1 MRHKKHQN
9 RSGLNRNSLLN
20 RITNR
25 IHQSLELQQILSVA
39 VQEIRAF
46 LQIDRVKV
54 YKFYADGTG
63 QVIAEALAARRLPS
77 LLGLHF
83 PANDIPPHAREMFA
97 KVGVRSIVDVSQ
109 QQITLIYL
117 KFPDPTGNLTVE
129 EVQQKTVTEILQR
142 PVDPCHVEYL
152 TAMGVQSSL
161 VIPILHDRQLWG
173 LLACH
178 HTQPKTFCQEQLD
191 VVRIVVERLAIAISQ
206 AQLLTQARE
215 KAIRQELINKISTL
229 LHSPH
234 SIQTILQI
242 VLESIVN
249 SVDGSGGRLYLC
261 PTGQAQETQIY
272 TDKVQPDGMLED
284 TPFWQR
290 LMAGVGKNPQHGYIA
305 IANLYQAPELLEVA
319 PAFQA
324 TNIRSLFA
332 MPLHY
337 GGAVLGCLTIFRD
350 AIDTDITWAGRFD
363 PDERI
368 SKLRNSFEA
377 WRELKRGQSKEWT
390 SSEIELVQA
399 LANHLSLAVMQQRL
413 HEYERQQRQLL
424 ERRNQELNAARTLA
438 EEANRL
444 KSDFLSST
452 SHELRTPLAAT
463 LNYLKLLKEGLYYN
477 EAELKEYIQIAY
489 QSAENLVTLI
499 NDILDLAKIEA
510 GRLVMHW
517 EEFELMPLLTE
528 LQRLFRIES
537 DRQGIPLCIDCQ
549 IERVYADRFRLR
561 QVLTNLLANA
571 FKFTETGQ
579 ICIRAIAKTDESA
592 IEISV
597 TDTGIGIE
605 PSQVEVVFEPFV
617 QADGSVKRRYGGTG
631 LGLSVCQRL
640 VELMGGKIW
649 LESAGLGQ
657 GTKVTFTLPVRKGN
671 EQLVVSE

>member
-9 RSGLNRNSLLN
+9 RLGLNRNSLVN

-54 YKFYADGTG
+54 YKFHPDGTG
-63 QVIAEALAARRLPS
+63 QVIAEAIAAKRLPS

-83 PANDIPPHAREMFA
+83 PADDVPAHAREMFVKIGA
-97 KVGVRSIVDVSQ
+97 RSIVDVPQ
-109 QQITLIYL
+109 QQISLSYL
-117 KFPDPTGNLTVE
+117 KSPQTIGDLTVE
-129 EVQQKTVTEILQR
+129 EVQQRTVTEILQR

-152 TAMGVQSSL
+152 TTMGVQSSL

-178 HTQPKTFCQEQLD
+178 HAQPKTFRQEQLD
-191 VVRIVVERLAIAISQ
+191 VVRLVVEHLAIAISQ
-206 AQLLTQARE
+206 SQLLMQARE
-215 KAIRQELINKISTL
+215 RAIRQELINKISTL

-242 VLESIVN
+242 ALESIVN
-249 SVDGSGGRLYLC
+249 SVDGSGGRLYFC
-261 PTGQAQETQIY
+261 PTGQAQITEIY
-272 TDKVQPDGMLED
+272 TDRVQPQGMLENA
-284 TPFWQR
+284 PFWQQ
-290 LMAGVGKNPQHGYIA
+290 LMADVGRNPQHGYVA

-319 PAFQA
+319 PAFQT
-324 TNIRSLFA
+324 TNIRSLFV

-337 GGAVLGCLTIFRD
+337 GSEILGCLTIFRD

-368 SKLRNSFEA
+368 SRVRNSFEA

-399 LANHLSLAVMQQRL
+399 LANHLSLAVMQHRL

-424 ERRNQELNAARTLA
+424 ERRNQELNIARTLA

-477 EAELKEYIQIAY
+477 EVELKEYIQIAY

-510 GRLVMHW
+510 GRLVMHS

-528 LQRLFRIES
+528 LQRLFQIES
-537 DRQGIPLCIDCQ
+537 NCKGIPLNIDCQ
-549 IERVYADRFRLR
+549 VERIYADKFRLR

-579 ICIRAIAKTDESA
+579 VCIRAITKTDEPA

-605 PSQVEVVFEPFV
+605 PSQAEVLFEPFV

-631 LGLSVCQRL
+631 LGLTVCQRL
-640 VELMGGKIW
+640 VELMGGKIS

-657 GTKVTFTLPVRKGN
+657 GTKVSFTLPVRQGSR
-671 EQLVVSE
+671 E

>member
-1 MRHKKHQN
+1 MRHKKHPN
-9 RSGLNRNSLLN
+9 RAGLNRNSLLN

-54 YKFYADGTG
+54 YKFHPDGTG
-63 QVIAEALAARRLPS
+63 QVIAEAIAAKRLPS

-83 PANDIPPHAREMFA
+83 PADDIPAHAREMFVKIGA
-97 KVGVRSIVDVSQ
+97 RSIVDVPQ
-109 QQITLIYL
+109 QQISLSYL
-117 KFPDPTGNLTVE
+117 KSPQTTGDLTLE
-129 EVQQKTVTEILQR
+129 EVQQRTVTEILQR

-161 VIPILHDRQLWG
+161 VIPILHDCQLWG

-178 HTQPKTFCQEQLD
+178 HAQPKTFRQEQLD
-191 VVRIVVERLAIAISQ
+191 VVRLVVEHLAIAISQ
-206 AQLLTQARE
+206 SQLLTQARE
-215 KAIRQELINKISTL
+215 RAIRQELINKISTL

-242 VLESIVN
+242 ALESIVN

-261 PTGQAQETQIY
+261 PTGQAQIAEIY
-272 TDKVQPDGMLED
+272 TDKAQPQGMLENA
-284 TPFWQR
+284 PFWQQ
-290 LMAGVGKNPQHGYIA
+290 LMAGVGRNPQHGYVA

-319 PAFQA
+319 PAFQT
-324 TNIRSLFA
+324 TNIRSLFV

-337 GGAVLGCLTIFRD
+337 GSETLGCLTIFRD

-368 SKLRNSFEA
+368 SRVRHSFEA

-399 LANHLSLAVMQQRL
+399 LANHLSLAVMQHRL

-424 ERRNQELNAARTLA
+424 ERRNQELKTARTLA

-477 EAELKEYIQIAY
+477 EVELKEYIQIAY

-528 LQRLFRIES
+528 LQRLFQIES
-537 DRQGIPLCIDCQ
+537 NCKAIPLSIDCQ
-549 IERVYADRFRLR
+549 VERIYADKFRLR

-579 ICIRAIAKTDESA
+579 VCIRAITKTDEPA

-605 PSQVEVVFEPFV
+605 PSQAAVLFEPFV

-631 LGLSVCQRL
+631 LGLTVCQRL
-640 VELMGGKIW
+640 VELMGGKIC
-649 LESAGLGQ
+649 LESPGLGQ
-657 GTKVTFTLPVRKGN
+657 GTKVTFTLPVRQGSR
-671 EQLVVSE
+671 E

>member
-9 RSGLNRNSLLN
+9 RAGLNRHSLLN
-20 RITNR
+20 RTIDR

-39 VQEIRAF
+39 VQEIQAF
-46 LQIDRVKV
+46 LEIDRVKV
-54 YKFYADGTG
+54 YKFHPDGTG
-63 QVIAEALAARRLPS
+63 QVIAEAIAAKRLPS

-83 PANDIPPHAREMFA
+83 PADDIPPHAREMFV
-97 KVGVRSIVDVSQ
+97 KVGVRSIVDVPQ
-109 QQITLIYL
+109 QQITLSYL
-117 KFPDPTGNLTVE
+117 TFPETTGDLTVE
-129 EVQQKTVTEILQR
+129 EVRQKTVTEILQR

-152 TAMGVQSSL
+152 TAMGVQSSV

-178 HTQPKTFCQEQLD
+178 HAQPKAFPEEDLD
-191 VVRIVVERLAIAISQ
+191 VVRLVVERLAIAISQ
-206 AQLLTQARE
+206 SQLLTQARE

-229 LHSPH
+229 LYSPH
-234 SIQTILQI
+234 SIQAILQI
-242 VLESIVN
+242 ALESIVN

-261 PTGQAQETQIY
+261 PTRQARITEIY
-272 TDKVQPDGMLED
+272 TDKAQPQGILED

-290 LMAGVGKNPQHGYIA
+290 LRAGVGENPQYEYVA
-305 IANLYQAPELLEVA
+305 IANIYQAPELLEVA
-319 PAFQA
+319 PAFQT
-324 TNIRSLFA
+324 TNIRSLFV
-332 MPLHY
+332 MPLQY
-337 GGAVLGCLTIFRD
+337 GGEALGCLTIFRD

-368 SKLRNSFEA
+368 SRVRYSFEA

-399 LANHLSLAVMQQRL
+399 LGDRISLAVMQHRL
-413 HEYERQQRQLL
+413 YEYERQQRQLL

-438 EEANRL
+438 EEASRL

-510 GRLVMHW
+510 GRLMMHW

-528 LQRLFRIES
+528 LQRLFQIES
-537 DRQGIPLCIDCQ
+537 DRQGILLCIDCQ
-549 IERVYADRFRLR
+549 IEHVYADKFRLR

-571 FKFTETGQ
+571 FKFTETGE

-605 PSQVEVVFEPFV
+605 PSQAEVVFEPFV
-617 QADGSVKRRYGGTG
+617 QSDGSVKRRYGGTG
-631 LGLSVCQRL
+631 LGLTVCQRL

-649 LESAGLGQ
+649 LESAGLGR
-657 GTKVTFTLPVRKGN
+657 GTKVTFTLPVRTRS
-671 EQLVVSE
+671 SE